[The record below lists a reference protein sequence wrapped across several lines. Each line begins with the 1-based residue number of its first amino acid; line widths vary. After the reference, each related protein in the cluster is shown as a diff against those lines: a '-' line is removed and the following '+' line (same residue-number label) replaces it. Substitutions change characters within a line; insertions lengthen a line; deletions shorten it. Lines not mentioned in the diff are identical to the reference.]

1 MSFVLKEMLKLKKII
16 LVCSLFLSSACFA
29 QTPAPQAPALP
40 VPSYQ
45 QKFALFGTNQLTQ
58 INTSLESKRNK
69 NFVIDFKSLL
79 AGNDLKNA
87 EEHDL
92 NVKYGIKSMFGGVI
106 SANMYNTRSYGLN
119 KDNEYYGLSYA
130 LSSKNTSLN
139 FSYKS
144 SDTTQTQYKGMATQI
159 YQLDLKAKF

>member
-1 MSFVLKEMLKLKKII
+1 MLKLKKII

-29 QTPAPQAPALP
+29 QAPAPQAPALP

-58 INTSLESKRNK
+58 VNTSLESRRNK

-79 AGNDLKNA
+79 AGTDLKNA

-106 SANMYNTRSYGLN
+106 SANMSNTKSYGLN

-130 LSSKNTSLN
+130 LSNKTTSFN